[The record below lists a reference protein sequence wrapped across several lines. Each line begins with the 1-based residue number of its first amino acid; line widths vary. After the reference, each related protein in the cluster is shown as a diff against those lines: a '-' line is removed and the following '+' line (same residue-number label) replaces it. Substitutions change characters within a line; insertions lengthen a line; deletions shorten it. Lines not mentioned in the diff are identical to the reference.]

1 MIGNLAQKTPV
12 TDRGVLSV
20 VVPYDPSEIVIG
32 GEVPLDSAV
41 R

>member
-1 MIGNLAQKTPV
+1 MIVNLSQKTPA

-20 VVPYDPSEIVIG
+20 VVPYDSSEIFIG
-32 GEVPLDSAV
+32 GKVPLDSAV